1 MKRITKL
8 AMAAA
13 MATTMATSFAAVQ
26 AATPADTLVQAWQS
40 DDIISLDPAEVFEL
54 SASEIN
60 GNTYERLITYDIKDV
75 SKISGQVAESW
86 TVSPDGKTYTF
97 KIKPNR
103 KFASGNPITA
113 EDVVYSIQRAVA
125 LD

>member
-1 MKRITKL
+1 MRTLPKFIL
-8 AMAAA
+8 SAA
-13 MATTMATSFAAVQ
+13 MVTLMATSFSAVK
-26 AATPADTLVQAWQS
+26 AATPADTLVQAWQM
-40 DDIISLDPAEVFEL
+40 DDIISLDPAEVFEF
-54 SASEIN
+54 SASEIM

-97 KIKPNR
+97 KIRPNR

-113 EDVVYSIQRAVA
+113 EDV
-125 LD
+125 